1 MIDNLHDLLDL
12 HLEHGDLP
20 GAARLLDHQGCG
32 LMGDSKDDDDYGDDD
47 YGDSLVTLTM
57 SSSRLW
63 MVNTPPFTDATS
75 ESSRK
80 STLGVSINT
89 IFNMVVIITYLCAR

>member
-1 MIDNLHDLLDL
+1 
-12 HLEHGDLP
+12 
-20 GAARLLDHQGCG
+20 
-32 LMGDSKDDDDYGDDD
+32 
-47 YGDSLVTLTM
+47 
-57 SSSRLW
+57 

-89 IFNMVVIITYLCAR
+89 IFNTIVIITYLCAR

>member
-1 MIDNLHDLLDL
+1 MDD
-12 HLEHGDLP
+12 GD
-20 GAARLLDHQGCG
+20 GDDDHC
-32 LMGDSKDDDDYGDDD
+32 DDDDE
-47 YGDSLVTLTM
+47 DSLVTLTM

-80 STLGVSINT
+80 STLSVSINT

>member
-1 MIDNLHDLLDL
+1 
-12 HLEHGDLP
+12 
-20 GAARLLDHQGCG
+20 
-32 LMGDSKDDDDYGDDD
+32 
-47 YGDSLVTLTM
+47 M

-80 STLGVSINT
+80 STLSVSINT